1 MEQRLYTFWMKES
14 TPVYDYLD
22 DCNKF
27 FIDLENINCK
37 VDDEDQ
43 ALNFLCSL
51 SHIFQSF
58 VGIVLYGSRRNNNFV
73 NDVKDALNSKEL
85 EE

>member
-51 SHIFQSF
+51 SHIF
-58 VGIVLYGSRRNNNFV
+58 
-73 NDVKDALNSKEL
+73 
-85 EE
+85 